1 MFKVTPNPPEANA
14 IPDPES
20 TSPYSDPNSRK
31 LHEAAERAL
40 DHYLKPQAPP
50 ERKPSH
56 MFVVA
61 PNMDNEELLAH
72 ACESMASASI
82 MLSDF
87 AGLLDA
93 PYRNT
98 VLGIQQ
104 VVMLGELAV
113 NRALDNLEPP
123 ISN

>member
-1 MFKVTPNPPEANA
+1 MFKVTPNPPETDA
-14 IPDPES
+14 IPESDP
-20 TSPYSDPNSRK
+20 TSPYSAPNSRK

-40 DHYLKPQAPP
+40 DHYLKPHLPS
-50 ERKPSH
+50 ERKPST
-56 MFVVA
+56 MFIVA
-61 PNMDNEELLAH
+61 PDMETESLLAH

-87 AGLLDA
+87 AALLDS

-113 NRALDNLEPP
+113 NRALDKIEPALRQ
-123 ISN
+123 

>member
-1 MFKVTPNPPEANA
+1 MFKVTPNPPETDA
-14 IPDPES
+14 IPESDP
-20 TSPYSDPNSRK
+20 TSPYSTLDPTK
-31 LHEAAERAL
+31 LNHAAERAL
-40 DHYLKPQAPP
+40 DHYLKPHAPP
-50 ERKPSH
+50 QRTPST
-56 MFVVA
+56 MFLVA
-61 PNMDNEELLAH
+61 PNMDTETLLAH

-87 AGLLDA
+87 AGLLET

-98 VLGIQQ
+98 LLGIQQ

-123 ISN
+123 TRN

>member
-1 MFKVTPNPPEANA
+1 MFKVTPNPPEADA
-14 IPDPES
+14 SPDQDS

-40 DHYLKPQAPP
+40 DHYLKPPSPQP
-50 ERKPSH
+50 RKPSH

-61 PNMDNEELLAH
+61 PDMDNEELLAH

-87 AGLLDA
+87 AGLLDT

-98 VLGIQQ
+98 LLGIQQ

-113 NRALDNLEPP
+113 NRALDNLDPP
-123 ISN
+123 IRN